1 MTPTAQERLAIE
13 TGKAMK
19 KAFADPATQASF
31 AEWQTLRAELG
42 RLKAENQRLRE
53 LLHECRNELCYHC
66 GEYRRNPTCD
76 CKWKEV

>member
-1 MTPTAQERLAIE
+1 MNPTAQERLAIE

-19 KAFADPATQASF
+19 KAFADPETQASF

-42 RLKAENQRLRE
+42 KLKAEIDRLHE
-53 LLHECRNELCYHC
+53 QLHECRNELCYRC
-66 GEYRRNPTCD
+66 GEYRHKTTCD